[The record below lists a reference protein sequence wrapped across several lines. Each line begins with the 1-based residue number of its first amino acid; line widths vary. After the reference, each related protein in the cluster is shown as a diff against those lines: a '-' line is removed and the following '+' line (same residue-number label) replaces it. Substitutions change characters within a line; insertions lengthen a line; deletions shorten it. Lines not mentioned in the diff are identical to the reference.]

1 MRPLTE
7 CSFHGDT
14 GNEGGKG
21 YKVVAVQDDTAELQA
36 WGKKEKKKSA
46 FQIKYQAC
54 IYTLR
59 FVQFFFFLIKCSQIE
74 QEIVEGMM
82 RAQLLPLESRDR
94 FRPQPGNLT

>member
-36 WGKKEKKKSA
+36 WGKKEKKKKCLSDKVSGLHIH
-46 FQIKYQAC
+46 FKVCSI
-54 IYTLR
+54 
-59 FVQFFFFLIKCSQIE
+59 FFFFNQ
-74 QEIVEGMM
+74 M
-82 RAQLLPLESRDR
+82 LPD
-94 FRPQPGNLT
+94 